1 MEIRSAIPPAPPVPS
16 KTAEQRARLP
26 GQQPAGAPAPQAPA
40 GQSPATAESAPK
52 TPPVAKIRAE
62 LRYDEHINR
71 VVGRIVNET
80 TGEEVRELPPEE
92 LRALY
97 AKTREMLGPL
107 VDEIA

>member
-1 MEIRSAIPPAPPVPS
+1 
-16 KTAEQRARLP
+16 LP
-26 GQQPAGAPAPQAPA
+26 GQQPAGASAPQAPDA
-40 GQSPATAESAPK
+40 QPPAAADIAPKK

-62 LRYDEHINR
+62 LHYDEHINR
-71 VVGRIVNET
+71 VVGRIVNEA

-92 LRALY
+92 LRELY